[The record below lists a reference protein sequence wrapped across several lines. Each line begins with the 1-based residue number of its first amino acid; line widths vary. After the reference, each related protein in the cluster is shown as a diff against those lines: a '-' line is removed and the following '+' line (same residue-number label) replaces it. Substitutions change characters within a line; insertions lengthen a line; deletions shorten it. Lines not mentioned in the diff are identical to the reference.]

1 VAEYKVF
8 VSKDDPVRERMPE
21 RSVVLTPRNPGW
33 NDFGNQV
40 AATISIKGVGDK
52 FLSLDAFVV
61 VLSDSPDVTLRNSF
75 SGWVSE
81 LQAQTTEMLIPTK
94 FDERVFLT
102 LLDDDKSYRDLAGWC
117 ESLEERFSI
126 LLAIGDICMARVH
139 SSVSEGTLEKVLED
153 DTFTLGVLRTG
164 SAYRAF
170 VKGPRYVARAVIP
183 WSTDARA
190 NIKVDVLLNGFQ
202 APHVTTLAF
211 TGAQSMV
218 SDRVQVLIGKNGTGK
233 SQLLRQLIGSLALR
247 ADTSGQT
254 VFPDTPNADFSAAA
268 AEWKA
273 LPNSVLVFS
282 IDHEDLLPRSVRL
295 DAPLDYWYFSFASQT
310 EHMSSVASAAM
321 PLGRAVLDL
330 IRDDSLLN
338 GAPRFQIFE
347 NIVDPVLPL
356 SVIHLPLKRFPKM
369 VRGAI
374 KDVDGHLWIPLS
386 AVPSGEQA
394 LLYLASAVDLT
405 RDLAL
410 IDSEMRPF
418 PPSSGQRVYLRF
430 AALSLCAISQASLI
444 ILDEPETHLHPNFI
458 SEFMSLLH
466 DLLTAT
472 NSIALIATHSP
483 YVVREVPTSCVHV
496 VSRESDTPSI
506 GSVHLK
512 TLGASV
518 SSISDAV
525 FGDAAA
531 TKFHRKV
538 AVALSRQGKKASTSE
553 AGRVSWLLENFGEEL
568 NAEMLS
574 TIRFLMSSDSQSDS
588 TEEQD
593 A

>member
-1 VAEYKVF
+1 MAEYKVF
-8 VSKDDPVRERMPE
+8 VSKVDPVRERMPE

-81 LQAQTTEMLIPTK
+81 LQAQTTERLIPAK

-102 LLDDDKSYRDLAGWC
+102 LLDDDKSYRDLAVWC

-126 LLAIGDICMARVH
+126 LLAIGDICLARVQ

-170 VKGPRYVARAVIP
+170 AKGPRYVARAVIP

-282 IDHEDLLPRSVRL
+282 TDHEDLLPRSVRL
-295 DAPLDYWYFSFASQT
+295 DAPLDYW
-310 EHMSSVASAAM
+310 
-321 PLGRAVLDL
+321 
-330 IRDDSLLN
+330 
-338 GAPRFQIFE
+338 
-347 NIVDPVLPL
+347 
-356 SVIHLPLKRFPKM
+356 
-369 VRGAI
+369 
-374 KDVDGHLWIPLS
+374 
-386 AVPSGEQA
+386 
-394 LLYLASAVDLT
+394 
-405 RDLAL
+405 
-410 IDSEMRPF
+410 
-418 PPSSGQRVYLRF
+418 
-430 AALSLCAISQASLI
+430 
-444 ILDEPETHLHPNFI
+444 
-458 SEFMSLLH
+458 
-466 DLLTAT
+466 
-472 NSIALIATHSP
+472 
-483 YVVREVPTSCVHV
+483 
-496 VSRESDTPSI
+496 
-506 GSVHLK
+506 
-512 TLGASV
+512 
-518 SSISDAV
+518 
-525 FGDAAA
+525 
-531 TKFHRKV
+531 
-538 AVALSRQGKKASTSE
+538 
-553 AGRVSWLLENFGEEL
+553 
-568 NAEMLS
+568 
-574 TIRFLMSSDSQSDS
+574 
-588 TEEQD
+588 
-593 A
+593 